1 MHEPPI
7 PGPDEKP
14 HKAHFAE
21 LARRLLREL
30 LEYDAVLAR
39 MLWQRGLDLDEVTGR
54 IAVTVH

>member
-7 PGPDEKP
+7 LRP
-14 HKAHFAE
+14 HEEPSEAHFSD

-39 MLWQRGLDLDEVTGR
+39 TLWQRGLDVDRLTASR
-54 IAVTVH
+54 APRH